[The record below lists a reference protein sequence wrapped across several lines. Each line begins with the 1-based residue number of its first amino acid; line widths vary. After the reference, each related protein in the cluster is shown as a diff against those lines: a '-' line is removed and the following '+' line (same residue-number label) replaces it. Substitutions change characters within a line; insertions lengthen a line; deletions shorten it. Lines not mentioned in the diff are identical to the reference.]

1 MISCNEHDEFKIQ
14 SRSFCLKIF
23 LQKQLELME
32 CNKEVGTLKCYG
44 LNII

>member
-1 MISCNEHDEFKIQ
+1 MISCNEHDEFNIQ
-14 SRSFCLKIF
+14 SRSFYLKIL

-44 LNII
+44 LKIT